1 MGCHGNFSLDEVTR
15 RSWYKPDVILQDLG
29 FGMVFVDVGCGDGF
43 FSILAAKRIGAK
55 GVVYAVDADGSAIQ
69 RLKVKAKVE
78 GLRNIIAEVGM
89 AEETVFCTKCA
100 DFVFYSMVLHDFSD
114 PGKVLKNAK
123 QMMKAEGLLANL
135 DWKKQEMSF
144 GPPAKIRFSEAQASN
159 LIKSAG
165 FEIENVTS
173 VGNYHYVV
181 TAKPLSH

>member
-1 MGCHGNFSLDEVTR
+1 
-15 RSWYKPDVILQDLG
+15 
-29 FGMVFVDVGCGDGF
+29 
-43 FSILAAKRIGAK
+43 
-55 GVVYAVDADGSAIQ
+55 
-69 RLKVKAKVE
+69 
-78 GLRNIIAEVGM
+78 
-89 AEETVFCTKCA
+89 
-100 DFVFYSMVLHDFSD
+100 MVLHDFSD